1 VKSRSHLSLL
11 LLLFV
16 LLSSTSV
23 FAQTAAQPADLVVLR
38 DGQNK
43 YPLGRHL
50 EILRDPDGE
59 LTFQDV
65 TSTAYRD
72 QFTLSQVETPNFG
85 YQSAAYWVRFR
96 VRNQFEQ
103 INKWVLE
110 LSFSNMHYMDLY
122 LPAPDDTGYLVKESG
137 VLRPYES
144 RDYPYHHLSFNLDLP
159 PGSGQTIYIRF
170 QNRASMTLPLVL
182 WSQSAF
188 TGHMLVDQLTLG
200 AFYGILLIMA
210 LYNSFLFFLIRDR
223 TYMYLVLLIAGTGIF
238 FLFYDAVIFQ
248 FVPIALSRWATST
261 LLIFQGII
269 LFSSIKFVDSL
280 LDLKNQSPINH
291 LCANITAGIMIISSI
306 VAIFTEYRLVVVP
319 QIVIAILLFILF
331 FGLSLLFWRAGYR
344 PARYLFISW
353 IWIFIGGILAGLSR
367 LSVLPSTP
375 LTEELGRFG
384 LVWMAGVWSLALADR
399 VNTLKAEADRTNHQL
414 RESEIRLAQFLEAM
428 PVGVAVYGADL
439 KPRYI
444 NRKTQRMLTNPA
456 RGIAPDMSFQRPMQE
471 MLDYFSLRIAGT
483 DQHYPLER
491 LPLMRAMDGKPA
503 SADDIEI
510 DLVDYRIPVEV
521 WASPLL
527 DPIGEVSGTIAVFQD
542 ISERLQREALLR
554 ETREFQRLALESARL
569 GTWAND
575 LVSGEVLWDARTREI
590 FGVAPD
596 ERATLELGFSLIHPE
611 DRQRA
616 QTAFEQAI
624 APQSDGVYT
633 EEKRIVCPD
642 GKVRWIA
649 TKGKAIFEDQGAER
663 RAVRLVGVVMDVT
676 ESKLAELT
684 LKESEARYRKLVET
698 MNEGL
703 GVADENHLLT
713 YVNPRLAE
721 MLGYSPEE
729 MIGYSL
735 TKFFDQENRKIIED
749 QIARRRQGEEQVYM
763 ITWHRKDG
771 SDLHTLVAPAGIFN
785 QAREFQGSIAVVT
798 DISEQVKA
806 SQLLDQR
813 VAERTHELQTL
824 LDVSKLMVSTLDLD
838 PLLQVILEELKSVI
852 DFRGAAIFSLTDH
865 RLISLEFQLEIEE
878 EIATEIVRP
887 FLQPDFLNQRLR
899 HGEAIIMPDVWED
912 SDDTRDFREVTAS
925 VFGFVPPEMR
935 SWMGV
940 PIKSKEQLIGFLS
953 IHHAQPDYYT
963 PAMADLMQAF
973 ANQVA
978 VVIENS
984 RLYRQAQAAAA
995 AEERNRLARELHD
1008 SVTQALYSLN
1018 LYAGA
1023 TRAAIMAG
1031 KLEVAKKNLDEV
1043 VAIAREGMGDLRLLI
1058 YELRPPILEQ
1068 EGLVGALQIR
1078 LEAVETRVGIHTEFH
1093 VQGQPKLS
1101 PEMETELYWSV
1112 HEALNNILKHARAK
1126 RVELD
1131 LDFSNGLATITLRD
1145 DGVGFDTSSLDSSNK
1160 HGLKNITERVERL
1173 GGKIKLESKPGQG
1186 TIFEIKLGEERDST
1200 TEDGKHDGIPKTP
1213 FN

>member
-1 VKSRSHLSLL
+1 MRTG

-16 LLSSTSV
+16 VLTALLISMPA
-23 FAQTAAQPADLVVLR
+23 FAQSAAQPEDLVVLS
-38 DGQNK
+38 DGQEE

-50 EILRDPDGE
+50 EILKDPSGE
-59 LTFQDV
+59 LTIQDV
-65 TSTAYRD
+65 TSVAYQD
-72 QFTLSQVETPNFG
+72 QFRLSQTDTPNFG

-96 VRNQFEQ
+96 VRNQSERLHNW
-103 INKWVLE
+103 ILE
-110 LSFSNMHYMDLY
+110 LGFANMHYLDLY
-122 LPAPDDTGYLVKESG
+122 LPLPDGTGYVVKQTG
-137 VLRPYES
+137 VLRPYKS
-144 RDYPYHHLSFNLDLP
+144 RDIPFRLLSFNLDVP
-159 PGSGQTIYIRF
+159 SGSEQTVYLRF
-170 QNRASMTLPLVL
+170 RSDASMTLPLML

-210 LYNSFLFFLIRDR
+210 LYNFFLFILIRDR
-223 TYMYLVLLIAGTGIF
+223 TYIYLVLLIVGTGIF

-261 LLIFQGII
+261 LLIVQGII
-269 LFSSIKFVDSL
+269 LFSSVKFVDSL
-280 LDLKNQSPINH
+280 LDLKNRSPLNH
-291 LCANITAGIMIISSI
+291 LGANITAAILILSSVVALFAEYRPI
-306 VAIFTEYRLVVVP
+306 VVTQIVTAIF
-319 QIVIAILLFILF
+319 LLTLF
-331 FGLSLLFWRAGYR
+331 FGLCLLFWRAGYR

-353 IWIFIGGILAGLSR
+353 IWILIGGFLAGLSR

-375 LTEELGRFG
+375 LTEGLGRFG
-384 LVWMAGVWSLALADR
+384 LVWMVAIWSLALADR
-399 VNTLKAEADRTNHQL
+399 VNTLKAEADSTNRQL

-428 PVGVAVYGADL
+428 PVGVVVYGTDM
-439 KPRYI
+439 KPLYI
-444 NRKTQRMLTNPA
+444 NQETQRMLSNPD
-456 RGIAPDMSFQRPMQE
+456 RGITPDLGMQRSIEEARDHFSFRV
-471 MLDYFSLRIAGT
+471 AGT
-483 DQHYPLER
+483 EQPYPVER
-491 LPLMRAMDGKPA
+491 LPAVRAMDGEPA
-503 SADDIEI
+503 SADDIEV
-510 DLVDYRIPVEV
+510 DLVDRRIPLEV

-527 DPIGEVSGTIAVFQD
+527 DPLGFVSGAVAVFRD
-542 ISERLQREALLR
+542 ISERMHRETLLR
-554 ETREFQRLALESARL
+554 ESQELQRLALEGARL

-575 LVSGEVLWDARTREI
+575 LVSGEVIWDTRTREI

-596 ERATLELGFSLIHPE
+596 DRASLDLGFSLIHPE
-611 DRQRA
+611 DREKA

-624 APQSDGVYT
+624 APQSDGVYA

-642 GKVRWIA
+642 GQVRWIA
-649 TKGKAIFEDQGAER
+649 TRGIALFEGQGAKR
-663 RAVRLVGVVMDVT
+663 RALQLVGIVMDVT
-676 ESKLAELT
+676 ESKLAEQS
-684 LKESEARYRKLVET
+684 LKESEARYRRLVET

-703 GVADENHLLT
+703 GVTDENHVLT

-721 MLGYSPEE
+721 MLGYSVEE
-729 MIGYSL
+729 MIGCPIVE
-735 TKFFDQENRKIIED
+735 FFDQENRRIIAD
-749 QIARRRQGEEQVYM
+749 QLARRRRGEEQTYT
-763 ITWHRKDG
+763 ITWRRKDG
-771 SDLHTLVAPAGIFN
+771 DKLHSLVAPAVVFN
-785 QAREFQGSIAVVT
+785 EAGEFRRSIAVVT
-798 DISEQVKA
+798 DISEQVRA

-824 LDVSKLMVSTLDLD
+824 LDVSKLMVSTLELE

-852 DFRGAAIFSLTDH
+852 DFNGAAIFSLTDR
-865 RLISLEFQLEIEE
+865 RLISLDFQLEIEE
-878 EIATEIVRP
+878 EIATTIAQP
-887 FLQPDFLNQRLR
+887 FLQPDFLDQRLK
-899 HGEAIIMPDVWED
+899 HGEAIIISDVWED
-912 SDDTRDFREVTAS
+912 LDETRDFRDVTAS
-925 VFGFVPPEMR
+925 MFGFVPPEMR

-940 PIKSKEQLIGFLS
+940 PIKSKEKLIGFLS
-953 IHHAQPDYYT
+953 IHYAQPDYYT
-963 PAMADLMQAF
+963 PAMAELMQAF

-995 AEERNRLARELHD
+995 TEERNRLARELHD

-1023 TRAAIMAG
+1023 SRAAIAAG

-1043 VAIAREGMGDLRLLI
+1043 TAIAREGMGDLRLLI
-1058 YELRPPILEQ
+1058 FELRPPILEQ
-1068 EGLVGALQIR
+1068 EGLASALQTR
-1078 LEAVETRVGIHTEFH
+1078 LEAVETRVGIRTEFH

-1126 RVELD
+1126 HVKLD

-1160 HGLKNITERVERL
+1160 LGLKNITERVERL
-1173 GGKIKLESKPGQG
+1173 GGKIKLESTPGQG

-1200 TEDGKHDGIPKTP
+1200 TEDGNHDGIPETP

>member
-1 VKSRSHLSLL
+1 MRKG

-16 LLSSTSV
+16 VLTALLISMPAL
-23 FAQTAAQPADLVVLR
+23 AQTEAQPEDLVVLS
-38 DGQNK
+38 DGQEE

-50 EILRDPDGE
+50 EILRDPSGG

-65 TSTAYRD
+65 TSAAYRD
-72 QFTLSQVETPNFG
+72 QFTLSHVDTPNFG
-85 YQSAAYWVRFR
+85 YQSAAYWARFR
-96 VRNQFEQ
+96 VRNQSAH
-103 INKWVLE
+103 IHNWILE
-110 LSFSNMHYMDLY
+110 LGFANMHYLDLY
-122 LPAPDDTGYLVKESG
+122 LPLPDGTGYVVKQTG

-144 RDYPYHHLSFNLDLP
+144 RDIPFRLLSFNLDVP
-159 PGSGQTIYIRF
+159 SGSEQTVYLRF
-170 QNRASMTLPLVL
+170 QSEASMTLPLVL

-210 LYNSFLFFLIRDR
+210 LYNFFLFIEIRER
-223 TYMYLVLLIAGTGIF
+223 TYIYLVLLIAGTGIF
-238 FLFYDAVIFQ
+238 FLFYDAVMFQ
-248 FVPIALSRWATST
+248 FVPIAFSRWATST
-261 LLIFQGII
+261 LLIIQGVI
-269 LFSSIKFVDSL
+269 LFSSVKFIDSL
-280 LDLKNQSPINH
+280 LDLKNQSPLNH
-291 LCANITAGIMIISSI
+291 LGANITAGILVLSSI
-306 VAIFTEYRLVVVP
+306 VAVFTEYRLVVIP

-344 PARYLFISW
+344 PARFLFISW
-353 IWIFIGGILAGLSR
+353 IWILIGGILAGLSR

-375 LTEELGRFG
+375 LTEGLGRFG
-384 LVWMAGVWSLALADR
+384 LVWMVGVWSLALADR
-399 VNTLKAEADRTNHQL
+399 VNTLKAEADRTNRQL
-414 RESEIRLAQFLEAM
+414 RESESRLSQFLEAM

-439 KPRYI
+439 RPRYI
-444 NRKTQRMLTNPA
+444 NQKTQRMLTNPT
-456 RGIAPDMSFQRPMQE
+456 RDIAPDMSFQRPMQE
-471 MLDYFSLRIAGT
+471 MLDYFSLRVAGT
-483 DQHYPLER
+483 DQRYPLER
-491 LPLMRAMDGKPA
+491 LPLKRAMDGKPA

-521 WASPLL
+521 WASPLFDSL
-527 DPIGEVSGTIAVFQD
+527 GEVSGTIAVFQD
-542 ISERLQREALLR
+542 ISERVQREALLR
-554 ETREFQRLALESARL
+554 ETQEFQHLALEGAHL

-575 LVSGEVLWDARTREI
+575 LVSGEVVWDARTREI

-611 DRQRA
+611 DRANA
-616 QTAFEQAI
+616 QEAFERAI
-624 APQSDGVYT
+624 APQSDGFYA

-642 GKVRWIA
+642 GQVRWIA
-649 TKGKAIFEDQGAER
+649 TKGKALFEGQGAKR

-676 ESKLAELT
+676 ESKLAELA
-684 LKESEARYRKLVET
+684 LKESESRYRRLVET

-703 GVADENHLLT
+703 GVTDENDRLI

-721 MLGYSPEE
+721 MLGYSQEVMTGCSIAE
-729 MIGYSL
+729 
-735 TKFFDQENRKIIED
+735 FFDMENRRIIDE
-749 QIARRRQGEEQVYM
+749 QLARRRRGEEQTYT
-763 ITWHRKDG
+763 ITWRRKDG
-771 SDLHTLVAPAGIFN
+771 GDLHTLVAPAGVFN
-785 QAREFQGSIAVVT
+785 EAREFQGSIAVVT

-806 SQLLDQR
+806 SQLLDQL

-852 DFRGAAIFSLTDH
+852 DFSGAAIFSLADR
-865 RLISLEFQLEIEE
+865 RLISLEFQLDIEE

-887 FLQPDFLNQRLR
+887 FLQPDFLNKRLR
-899 HGEAIIMPDVWED
+899 HDEAVILPDVWED
-912 SDDTRDFREVTAS
+912 SDDARDFREVTAS
-925 VFGFVPPEMR
+925 MFGSMPPEMR

-963 PAMADLMQAF
+963 PAMAELMQAF

-978 VVIENS
+978 VVIENAQ
-984 RLYRQAQAAAA
+984 LYRQAQAAAA

-1023 TRAAIMAG
+1023 SRAAIAAG
-1031 KLEVAKKNLDEV
+1031 KLEVAKKNIDEV
-1043 VAIAREGMGDLRLLI
+1043 IAISREGMGDLRLLI
-1058 YELRPPILEQ
+1058 FELRPPILEQ
-1068 EGLVGALQIR
+1068 EGLVSALQTR
-1078 LEAVETRVGIHTEFH
+1078 LETVETRVGIRTEFH
-1093 VQGQPKLS
+1093 AQGQPKLS
-1101 PEMETELYWSV
+1101 PKMETELYWSV

-1126 RVELD
+1126 HVKLD

-1145 DGVGFDTSSLDSSNK
+1145 DGVGFDPSSLDSSNK
-1160 HGLKNITERVERL
+1160 LGLKNITERVEKL
-1173 GGKIKLESKPGQG
+1173 GGKIKLESTPGQG

-1200 TEDGKHDGIPKTP
+1200 T
-1213 FN
+1213 